1 MGRVAMRAEI
11 GETSKFRAA
20 VAALRMRA
28 PGLRSGS
35 AFHPQTSIRKHRVRA
50 NPPRSH
56 RIMQVSVESTGNLE
70 RRVTLSLPAG
80 DVEAQAGSR
89 LREIAQN
96 VRIKGFRPGKVPA
109 KVIEQRYGGQ
119 VRAEIVDGLLRQAL
133 DQAVRD
139 NELRVAG
146 LPQVTPGEDAAEG
159 ELKYVASVELVPDF
173 GELDMGKLEV
183 VRHTA
188 EVTDADI
195 ERMLENL
202 RQQRGSW
209 NKVERAAKAGDL
221 VNVETSSVIDG
232 VRMPPE
238 GAEKTSTVLGSA
250 AIYPEVE
257 SAIAGMQPG
266 EEKTIDVILPA
277 DWHAAQFAGKTV
289 TSTFK
294 LIDVSEQVLPE
305 VDAAFIRSFG
315 VKSGD
320 LEQFKADIRSNLER
334 ELKGALM
341 NRLRREVSEQLVA
354 AYQDVELPPRLVESE
369 ANALRANAA
378 EQARRQGQQL
388 TAGTEAFMDAARKRV
403 LVGLL
408 VGEVAR
414 RNELRLEPERLNETM
429 RLIASTY
436 EQPQQVI
443 DLYRND
449 PQLMQGL
456 QNRVMEEQV
465 TDWIAERAKHTVKAL
480 SFQDAIGQ

>member
-1 MGRVAMRAEI
+1 
-11 GETSKFRAA
+11 
-20 VAALRMRA
+20 
-28 PGLRSGS
+28 
-35 AFHPQTSIRKHRVRA
+35 
-50 NPPRSH
+50 
-56 RIMQVSVESTGNLE
+56 MQVSVESIGNLE
-70 RRVTLSLPAG
+70 RRVILSLPAG
-80 DVEAQAGSR
+80 DVEAQIGSR
-89 LREIAQN
+89 LREIAHT

-109 KVIEQRYGGQ
+109 KVVEQRYGGQ
-119 VRAEIVDGLLRQAL
+119 VRAEILDGLLREGL
-133 DQAVRD
+133 GKAVRE
-139 NELRVAG
+139 NELNVVGA
-146 LPQVTPGEDAAEG
+146 PQMMPGEDAAEG
-159 ELKYVASVELVPDF
+159 ELKYVASVELAPDF
-173 GELDMGKLEV
+173 GELDMGKLEI

-188 EVTDADI
+188 EVTDEDV

-202 RQQRGSW
+202 RQQRASW
-209 NKVERAAKAGDL
+209 TQAARAAKAGDL
-221 VNVETSSVIDG
+221 VNLETSSIVDG
-232 VRMPPE
+232 VRMPAE
-238 GAEKTSTVLGSA
+238 GAERTSTVLGSA

-257 SAIAGMQPG
+257 SAIVGMQPG
-266 EEKTIDVILPA
+266 EEKTLDVTLPA
-277 DWHAAQFAGKTV
+277 DWHAAQFAGKTI

-294 LIDVSEQVLPE
+294 LLDVAEQVLPE

-341 NRLRREVSEQLVA
+341 NRLRREVGEQLA
-354 AYQDVELPPRLVESE
+354 AVYKDVELPPRLVENE
-369 ANALRANAA
+369 AQALMANAA

-388 TAGTEAFMDAARKRV
+388 AAAPEAFQDAARKRV
-403 LVGLL
+403 LVALL

-429 RLIASTY
+429 HLIASTY

-465 TDWIAERAKHTVKAL
+465 TDWIAERARHTEKAL
-480 SFQDAIGQ
+480 SFQEAINQ

>member
-1 MGRVAMRAEI
+1 
-11 GETSKFRAA
+11 
-20 VAALRMRA
+20 
-28 PGLRSGS
+28 
-35 AFHPQTSIRKHRVRA
+35 
-50 NPPRSH
+50 
-56 RIMQVSVESTGNLE
+56 MQVSVESIGNLE
-70 RRVTLSLPAG
+70 RRVILSLPAG
-80 DVEAQAGSR
+80 DVEAQIGSR
-89 LREIAQN
+89 LREIAHT
-96 VRIKGFRPGKVPA
+96 VRIKGFRPGKVPT
-109 KVIEQRYGGQ
+109 KVVEQRYGGQ
-119 VRAEIVDGLLRQAL
+119 GRAEILDGLLREGL
-133 DQAVRD
+133 GKAVRE
-139 NELRVAG
+139 NELNVVGA
-146 LPQVTPGEDAAEG
+146 PQMMPGEDAAEG
-159 ELKYVASVELVPDF
+159 ELKYVASVELAPDF
-173 GELDMGKLEV
+173 GELDMSKLEV

-188 EVTDADI
+188 EVTDADV

-202 RQQRGSW
+202 RQQRASW
-209 NKVERAAKAGDL
+209 TQVTRAAKAGDL
-221 VNVETSSVIDG
+221 VNLETSSTVDG
-232 VRMPPE
+232 TRMPAE
-238 GAEKTSTVLGSA
+238 GAERTSTVLGSA

-266 EEKTIDVILPA
+266 EEKTLDVTLPA
-277 DWHAAQFAGKTV
+277 DWHAAQFAGKTI

-294 LIDVSEQVLPE
+294 LVDVAEQVLPE

-341 NRLRREVSEQLVA
+341 NRLRREVGEQLATV
-354 AYQDVELPPRLVESE
+354 YKDVELPPRLVENE
-369 ANALRANAA
+369 AQALMANAA

-388 TAGTEAFMDAARKRV
+388 AAAPEAFQEAARKRV
-403 LVGLL
+403 LVALL

-414 RNELRLEPERLNETM
+414 RNDLRLEPERLNETM

-465 TDWIAERAKHTVKAL
+465 TDWIAERAQHTEKAL
-480 SFQDAIGQ
+480 SFQEAINQ

>member
-1 MGRVAMRAEI
+1 
-11 GETSKFRAA
+11 
-20 VAALRMRA
+20 
-28 PGLRSGS
+28 
-35 AFHPQTSIRKHRVRA
+35 
-50 NPPRSH
+50 
-56 RIMQVSVESTGNLE
+56 MQVSVESIGNLE
-70 RRVTLSLPAG
+70 RRVILSLPAG
-80 DVEAQAGSR
+80 DVEAQIGSR
-89 LREIAQN
+89 LREIAHT

-109 KVIEQRYGGQ
+109 KVVEQRYGGQ
-119 VRAEIVDGLLRQAL
+119 VRAEILDGLLREGL
-133 DQAVRD
+133 GKAVRE
-139 NELRVAG
+139 NELNVVGA
-146 LPQVTPGEDAAEG
+146 PQMMPGEDAAEG
-159 ELKYVASVELVPDF
+159 ELKYVASVELAPDF
-173 GELDMGKLEV
+173 GELDMGKLEI

-188 EVTDADI
+188 EVTDEDV

-202 RQQRGSW
+202 RQQRASW
-209 NKVERAAKAGDL
+209 TQAARAAKAGDL
-221 VNVETSSVIDG
+221 VNLETSSIVDG
-232 VRMPPE
+232 VRMPAE
-238 GAEKTSTVLGSA
+238 GVERTSTVLGSA

-257 SAIAGMQPG
+257 SAIVGMQPG
-266 EEKTIDVILPA
+266 EEKTLDVTLPA
-277 DWHAAQFAGKTV
+277 DWHAAQFAGKTI

-294 LIDVSEQVLPE
+294 LLDVAEQVLPE

-341 NRLRREVSEQLVA
+341 NRLRREVGEQLA
-354 AYQDVELPPRLVESE
+354 AVYKDVELPPRLVENE
-369 ANALRANAA
+369 AQALMANAA

-388 TAGTEAFMDAARKRV
+388 AAAPEAFQDAARKRV
-403 LVGLL
+403 LVALL

-429 RLIASTY
+429 HLIASTY

-465 TDWIAERAKHTVKAL
+465 TDWIAARAQHTEKAL
-480 SFQDAIGQ
+480 SFQEAINQ

>member
-1 MGRVAMRAEI
+1 
-11 GETSKFRAA
+11 
-20 VAALRMRA
+20 
-28 PGLRSGS
+28 
-35 AFHPQTSIRKHRVRA
+35 
-50 NPPRSH
+50 
-56 RIMQVSVESTGNLE
+56 MQVSVESIGNLE
-70 RRVTLSLPAG
+70 RRVILSLPAG
-80 DVEAQAGSR
+80 DVEAQIGSR
-89 LREIAQN
+89 LREIAHT

-109 KVIEQRYGGQ
+109 KVVEQRYGGQ
-119 VRAEIVDGLLRQAL
+119 VRAEILDGLLREGL
-133 DQAVRD
+133 GKAVRE
-139 NELRVAG
+139 NELNVVGA
-146 LPQVTPGEDAAEG
+146 PQMMPGEDAAEG
-159 ELKYVASVELVPDF
+159 ELKYVASVELAPDF
-173 GELDMGKLEV
+173 GELDMGKLEI

-188 EVTDADI
+188 EVTDEDV

-202 RQQRGSW
+202 RQQRASW
-209 NKVERAAKAGDL
+209 TQAARAAKAGDL
-221 VNVETSSVIDG
+221 VNLETSSIVDG
-232 VRMPPE
+232 VRMPAE
-238 GAEKTSTVLGSA
+238 GAERTSTVLGSA

-257 SAIAGMQPG
+257 SAIVGMQPG
-266 EEKTIDVILPA
+266 EEKTLDVTLPA
-277 DWHAAQFAGKTV
+277 DWHAAQFAGKTI

-294 LIDVSEQVLPE
+294 LLDVAEQVLPE

-341 NRLRREVSEQLVA
+341 NRLRREVGEQLA
-354 AYQDVELPPRLVESE
+354 AVYKDVELPPRLVENE
-369 ANALRANAA
+369 AQALMANAA

-388 TAGTEAFMDAARKRV
+388 AAAPEAFQDAARKRV
-403 LVGLL
+403 LVALL

-429 RLIASTY
+429 HLIASTY

-465 TDWIAERAKHTVKAL
+465 TDWIAARAQHTEKAL
-480 SFQDAIGQ
+480 SFQEAINQ